1 MTQFFILALVIFFIY
16 WLTKGYSRST
26 HTYSRKQFQG
36 FVLSREH
43 LAQSELGLF
52 VALVAKVA
60 KADGRVDEL
69 EAELISNMFND
80 ISSIFPEPL
89 STKELLKEIF
99 DHEKQI
105 LNNLDTVAS
114 SLTAVLGNDVHK
126 RNRMMQFLVNLAYID
141 GVLSHSEEEMLHTIA
156 RHMLLSSDALNAMME
171 QFGSLHSRSIKESS
185 IDHAY
190 TLLGITS
197 DTHNEGIKKAYR
209 AKVREFHPDI
219 IKSQGASEEYLKE
232 ATVKVQE
239 INAAYEMIKKRRDI
253 K

>member
-1 MTQFFILALVIFFIY
+1 MIQLFILALVIFFIY
-16 WLTKGYSRST
+16 WLTKGYSKNT

-36 FVLSREH
+36 FILSREH
-43 LAQSELGLF
+43 LAKSELGLF
-52 VALVAKVA
+52 VALTAKVA

-69 EAELISNMFND
+69 EAELIGNMFND

-105 LNNLDTVAS
+105 SDNLDTVAS
-114 SLTAVLGNDVHK
+114 ALYEVLDSDTHK

-141 GVLSHSEEEMLHTIA
+141 GVLSHSEEAMLHTIA
-156 RHMLLSSDALNAMME
+156 KHMRLSANDLNAMME
-171 QFGSLHSRSIKESS
+171 QFGSLNRNSIKESS
-185 IDHAY
+185 IDQAY
-190 TLLGITS
+190 ALLGIAS
-197 DTHNEGIKKAYR
+197 DTSNDGVKKAYR
-209 AKVREFHPDI
+209 SKVREFHPDI

-239 INAAYEMIKKRRDI
+239 INAAYEMVKKNRGI
-253 K
+253 G